1 MQEQRRSR
9 RVAMTPDELD
19 VFLASER
26 TCSVATVGPR
36 GPHVTALWF
45 VWDGAALW
53 LSSITRS
60 QRWVDSQRDPRV
72 AALVESGEDYFE
84 LRGVEITGRVEAV
97 GEVPR
102 TGEPV
107 DALLE
112 PERLFAAKY
121 HAGASAMVHDG
132 RHAWLRL
139 TPDKI
144 ASWDFRKIGS

>member
-9 RVAMTPDELD
+9 RVAMTRNELD
-19 VFLASER
+19 GFLARER
-26 TCSVATVGPR
+26 TCALATVGPR

-45 VWDGAALW
+45 VWDGTALW
-53 LSSITRS
+53 ISSITRS
-60 QRWVDSQRDPRV
+60 QRWVDAQRDPRV
-72 AALVESGEDYFE
+72 AVVVEAGEDYFE
-84 LRGVEITGRVEAV
+84 LRGAEISGRVEAV

-102 TGEPV
+102 TGEPN

-121 HAGASAMVHDG
+121 HPEAPAMAHDG

-139 TPDKI
+139 TPEKI
-144 ASWDFRKIGS
+144 VSWDFRKIGS